1 MTQLTGFIEE
11 GFSTVRAAVVEVMDR
26 LSVDFRPEVTQ
37 ALARYA
43 RRQIKFIEI
52 LLRRLILLL
61 ASDIELAPQAKAT
74 STPQTREPQTPKT
87 RAGAFKLLPKLDR
100 AGTPFEHLRA
110 LHTVPA
116 RKNTA
121 SAPLLHRLGTLLHHL
136 EHPMPLAQRM
146 ARILARLKAEGE
158 PRPVILPLA
167 GQHRAA
173 PQLALLTTSLMLHG
187 NDVLR
192 DWFDTS

>member
-11 GFSTVRAAVVEVMDR
+11 GFSTVRETVVEVMDR

-37 ALARYA
+37 SLARYA
-43 RRQIKFIEI
+43 RRQIRFMEI

-61 ASDIELAPQAKAT
+61 ASDVELAPHAKAP
-74 STPQTREPQTPKT
+74 SAPPTREPQSTKT
-87 RAGAFKLLPKLDR
+87 RAGAFKLLPKLGQ
-100 AGTPFEHLRA
+100 AGTPIEHLRA
-110 LHTVPA
+110 LRTPPG
-116 RKNTA
+116 RRNTA
-121 SAPLLHRLGTLLHHL
+121 SAPLLHRLSTLLHHL
-136 EHPMPLAQRM
+136 ENPMPLARRM
-146 ARILARLKAEGE
+146 ARILDRLKAEGE

>member
-11 GFSTVRAAVVEVMDR
+11 GFSTVREAVVEVMDR

-61 ASDIELAPQAKAT
+61 ASDIELAPPAKA
-74 STPQTREPQTPKT
+74 SANPPTREPQTPKT
-87 RAGAFKLLPKLDR
+87 RAGAFNLLPKLGQ
-100 AGTPFEHLRA
+100 AGTPFERLRA
-110 LHTVPA
+110 LHTAPA
-116 RKNTA
+116 RRNTA
-121 SAPLLHRLGTLLHHL
+121 SAPLLHRLSTLLYHL
-136 EHPMPLAQRM
+136 ENPMPLAQRM
-146 ARILARLKAEGE
+146 ARILDRLKTEGE

-167 GQHRAA
+167 GLHRAG

>member
-11 GFSTVRAAVVEVMDR
+11 GFSTVREAVVEVMDR

-37 ALARYA
+37 TLARHA
-43 RRQIKFIEI
+43 RKQIKFIEI

-61 ASDIELAPQAKAT
+61 ASEIELVPPAKAT
-74 STPQTREPQTPKT
+74 STPPPREPQTTRT
-87 RAGAFKLLPKLDR
+87 RAGTFKLLPKLGQ
-100 AGTPFEHLRA
+100 AGTPFERLRA
-110 LHTVPA
+110 LHTAPS
-116 RKNTA
+116 RRNTA
-121 SAPLLHRLGTLLHHL
+121 SAPLLHRLSTLLHHL
-136 EHPMPLAQRM
+136 ENPMPLARRM
-146 ARILARLKAEGE
+146 ARIIDHLKAEGE

-167 GQHRAA
+167 GLHRAG
-173 PQLALLTTSLMLHG
+173 PQLALLTSSLMLHG

>member
-11 GFSTVRAAVVEVMDR
+11 GFSTVREAVVEVMDR

-43 RRQIKFIEI
+43 RRQIKLVEI

-61 ASDIELAPQAKAT
+61 ASDVELAPPVKAP
-74 STPQTREPQTPKT
+74 STPPAREPQTPKT
-87 RAGAFKLLPKLDR
+87 RAGAFKLLPKLGQ
-100 AGTPFEHLRA
+100 AGTPIERLRA
-110 LHTVPA
+110 LHTLPA

-121 SAPLLHRLGTLLHHL
+121 SAPLLHRLRTLLRHL
-136 EHPMPLAQRM
+136 ENPMPLARRM
-146 ARILARLKAEGE
+146 ARILERIKAEGE

>member
-11 GFSTVRAAVVEVMDR
+11 GFSTVREAVVEVMDR

-61 ASDIELAPQAKAT
+61 ASEIELAPPAKAT
-74 STPQTREPQTPKT
+74 STPPTRQLQNAKT
-87 RAGAFKLLPKLDR
+87 RAGAFNILPKLGQ
-100 AGTPFEHLRA
+100 AGTPFERLRA
-110 LHTVPA
+110 LHTAPA
-116 RKNTA
+116 RRNTA

-136 EHPMPLAQRM
+136 VNPMPLARRM
-146 ARILARLKAEGE
+146 ARILDRLKSDGE

-167 GQHRAA
+167 GLHRAA

-192 DWFDTS
+192 DWFNTS

>member
-1 MTQLTGFIEE
+1 MSQLAGFIEE
-11 GFSTVRAAVVEVMDR
+11 GFSTVREAVVEVMDR
-26 LSVDFRPEVTQ
+26 LSVDFRPNVTQ

-43 RRQIKFIEI
+43 RRQFRFIEI

-61 ASDIELAPQAKAT
+61 SSEIELAPPAKACPT
-74 STPQTREPQTPKT
+74 QPAREPQNTKT
-87 RAGAFKLLPKLDR
+87 RAGAFQLLPKLGQ
-100 AGTPFEHLRA
+100 AGTPFERLRA
-110 LHTVPA
+110 LHTAPA
-116 RKNTA
+116 RRNTA

-136 EHPMPLAQRM
+136 ENPMPLARRM

-167 GQHRAA
+167 GLHRAA

>member
-11 GFSTVRAAVVEVMDR
+11 GFSTVREAVVEMMDR

-43 RRQIKFIEI
+43 RRQVKFIEI

-61 ASDIELAPQAKAT
+61 ASEIELAPPAKA
-74 STPQTREPQTPKT
+74 SANPPTRESQNTKT
-87 RAGAFKLLPKLDR
+87 RAGAFKLLPKLGQ
-100 AGTPFEHLRA
+100 AGTPIERLRA
-110 LHTVPA
+110 LHTPPA

-121 SAPLLHRLGTLLHHL
+121 SAPLLHRLRTLLRHL
-136 EHPMPLAQRM
+136 ENPMPLARRM
-146 ARILARLKAEGE
+146 ARILDHLKAEGE

-167 GQHRAA
+167 GLHRAA
-173 PQLALLTTSLMLHG
+173 PPLALLTTSLMLHG

>member
-11 GFSTVRAAVVEVMDR
+11 GFSTVREAVVEVMDR

-37 ALARYA
+37 TLARYA
-43 RRQIKFIEI
+43 RRQIRFIEI

-61 ASDIELAPQAKAT
+61 ASEVELTPPAKAT
-74 STPQTREPQTPKT
+74 FIPPAREPQTAKT
-87 RAGAFKLLPKLDR
+87 RAGAFKLLPKLGQ

-110 LHTVPA
+110 LRTAPT
-116 RKNTA
+116 RRNTA

-136 EHPMPLAQRM
+136 DNPMPLARRM
-146 ARILARLKAEGE
+146 ARILDRLKAEGE

-167 GQHRAA
+167 GQHRTA

-192 DWFDTS
+192 DWFNTS

>member
-11 GFSTVRAAVVEVMDR
+11 GFSTVREAVVEVMDR
-26 LSVDFRPEVTQ
+26 LSVDFRPQVTQ
-37 ALARYA
+37 AVARYA

-61 ASDIELAPQAKAT
+61 ASEIELAPPAKAT
-74 STPQTREPQTPKT
+74 STPSTREPQTPET
-87 RAGAFKLLPKLDR
+87 RASTFKLLPKLGE
-100 AGTPFEHLRA
+100 AGTPFERLRA
-110 LHTVPA
+110 LHTAPSC
-116 RKNTA
+116 RNTA

-136 EHPMPLAQRM
+136 ENPMPLARRM
-146 ARILARLKAEGE
+146 ARILGRLKVEGE

-167 GQHRAA
+167 GLHRAA

>member
-11 GFSTVRAAVVEVMDR
+11 GFSTVRDAVVEVMDR

-61 ASDIELAPQAKAT
+61 ASEIELAPPAKA
-74 STPQTREPQTPKT
+74 PATPKARERQT
-87 RAGAFKLLPKLDR
+87 TKSRAGAFKLLPKLGQ
-100 AGTPFEHLRA
+100 AGTPFDRLRA
-110 LHTVPA
+110 LHA
-116 RKNTA
+116 AASRRNTA
-121 SAPLLHRLGTLLHHL
+121 SAPLLHRLSTLLHHL
-136 EHPMPLAQRM
+136 ENPMPLARRM
-146 ARILARLKAEGE
+146 ARILDHLKAEGE
-158 PRPVILPLA
+158 PRLVILPLA
-167 GQHRAA
+167 GLHRAA
-173 PQLALLTTSLMLHG
+173 PPLALLTTSLMLHG

>member
-1 MTQLTGFIEE
+1 MTKLAGFIEE
-11 GFSTVRAAVVEVMDR
+11 GFSTVRAAVVKVMDR

-52 LLRRLILLL
+52 LLRRLILLI
-61 ASDIELAPQAKAT
+61 ASEIKLAPPAKAF
-74 STPQTREPQTPKT
+74 STPKAREPQTQKT
-87 RAGAFKLLPKLDR
+87 RAGVFKLLPKLGQ
-100 AGTPFEHLRA
+100 AGTPIERLRA
-110 LHTVPA
+110 LHTLPA

-136 EHPMPLAQRM
+136 ENPMPLARRM
-146 ARILARLKAEGE
+146 ARILGRLKAEGE

-167 GQHRAA
+167 GLHRAA